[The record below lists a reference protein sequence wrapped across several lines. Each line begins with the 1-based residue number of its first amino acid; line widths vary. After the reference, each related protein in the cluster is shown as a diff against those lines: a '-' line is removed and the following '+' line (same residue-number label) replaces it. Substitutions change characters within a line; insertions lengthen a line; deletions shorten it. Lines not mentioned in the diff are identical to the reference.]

1 MAIDK
6 LIPQYLNSDA
16 DQKLI
21 KSVEMADA
29 LNVLVS
35 NNDQGTAGVIKNVK
49 GTEVVNPKLAS
60 DAFPAGENRTVGSV
74 SNEKIKRLYS

>member
-35 NNDQGTAGVIKNVK
+35 NNDQGTAGVIK
-49 GTEVVNPKLAS
+49 T
-60 DAFPAGENRTVGSV
+60 
-74 SNEKIKRLYS
+74 